1 MYGIISLAGMFLRQ
15 FFLPNPFT
23 NLFPNQGYADIFNL
37 FFGGVII
44 WFCAYFLTGRIYQK
58 GEAPFIGSILYTFNY
73 ALITFSFLGIT
84 LLIKNVVLACI
95 VYAIIYIIV
104 CIILSRFNSRTIY

>member
-1 MYGIISLAGMFLRQ
+1 MYGIISLIGMLLRQ
-15 FFLPNPFT
+15 FYLPNPFT

-44 WFCAYFLTGRIYQK
+44 WFLAYFLTGRIYQK

-73 ALITFSFLGIT
+73 ALITISFWGLT
-84 LLIKNVVLACI
+84 LLIKNIIVACI
-95 VYAIIYIIV
+95 VYLLLYGIV
-104 CIILSRFNSRTIY
+104 CFWLSSLRSRTI